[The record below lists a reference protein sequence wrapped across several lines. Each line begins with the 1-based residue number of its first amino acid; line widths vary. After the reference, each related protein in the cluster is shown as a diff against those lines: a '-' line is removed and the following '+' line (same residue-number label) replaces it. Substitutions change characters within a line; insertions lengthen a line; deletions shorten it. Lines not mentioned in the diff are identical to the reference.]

1 MKMAHYKI
9 AIIAILVTNSFW
21 SLSPYWAK
29 WPCPDN
35 QLSHLHLLVFLG
47 RVTSSFVY
55 QLFTSFFYLQYRNLK
70 MNWKFSWYW
79 PMGHQPIQFSYSLTV
94 LNPSLDGVFSFID
107 FLWDHYSKSLYN
119 QRPPTINTISVT
131 RVLQDHLL
139 SVIQFALDRTEQNHT
154 KLLLEIHKKW

>member
-1 MKMAHYKI
+1 MSCLWRHTCSYKVRILWKEFAIPQTWVLMKMAHYKI

-29 WPCPDN
+29 WPCPDY

-107 FLWDHYSKSLYN
+107 SSCGTTTVNHYI
-119 QRPPTINTISVT
+119 TSV
-131 RVLQDHLL
+131 LPQ
-139 SVIQFALDRTEQNHT
+139 
-154 KLLLEIHKKW
+154 